1 MIIYLIGTKIMDDD
15 KEEKFMEAHAIIFE
29 TIVDLFEQ
37 GVSPAE
43 VAGILQASATRI
55 YRGIL
60 SEEEYVALMKT
71 VIETGVDGI
80 DKKREVV
87 LH

>member
-1 MIIYLIGTKIMDDD
+1 MTKDNR
-15 KEEKFMEAHAIIFE
+15 EEKFLEAHAIIFD

-60 SEEEYVALMKT
+60 SEEEYVSLMKT
-71 VIETGVDGI
+71 VIEAGVEGMET
-80 DKKREVV
+80 KSGVV

>member
-1 MIIYLIGTKIMDDD
+1 MTDD
-15 KEEKFMEAHAIIFE
+15 EREAKFIEAHTTIYDVIIE
-29 TIVDLFEQ
+29 LFHQ
-37 GVSPAE
+37 GISPAE

-60 SEEEYVALMKT
+60 SEEEYVSLMKT
-71 VIETGVDGI
+71 VIETGVEGI
-80 DKKREVV
+80 ETKSGVV

>member
-1 MIIYLIGTKIMDDD
+1 MTKDNR
-15 KEEKFMEAHAIIFE
+15 EEKFLKAHAIIFD

-60 SEEEYVALMKT
+60 SEEEYVSLMKT
-71 VIETGVDGI
+71 VIETGVEGI
-80 DKKREVV
+80 ETKSGVV

>member
-1 MIIYLIGTKIMDDD
+1 MTKDNQ
-15 KEEKFMEAHAIIFE
+15 EEKFLEAHALIFD

-55 YRGIL
+55 YKTIL
-60 SEEEYVALMKT
+60 SEEEYVSLMKT
-71 VIETGVDGI
+71 VIETGVEGMET
-80 DKKREVV
+80 KSGVV
-87 LH
+87 LHWLNI

>member
-1 MIIYLIGTKIMDDD
+1 MTDD
-15 KEEKFMEAHAIIFE
+15 EREAKFIEAHTTIYDVIIE
-29 TIVDLFEQ
+29 LFNK
-37 GVSPAE
+37 GISPAE

-71 VIETGVDGI
+71 VVETGVDGI
-80 DKKREVV
+80 HKKKREVV

>member
-1 MIIYLIGTKIMDDD
+1 MTKDNQ
-15 KEEKFMEAHAIIFE
+15 EEKFLEAHAIIFD

-60 SEEEYVALMKT
+60 SEEEYVSLMKT
-71 VIETGVDGI
+71 VIETGVEGI
-80 DKKREVV
+80 ETKSGVV

>member
-1 MIIYLIGTKIMDDD
+1 MTNDNQ
-15 KEEKFMEAHAIIFE
+15 EEKFLEAHALIFD

-55 YRGIL
+55 YRTIL
-60 SEEEYVALMKT
+60 SEEEYVSLMKT
-71 VIETGVDGI
+71 VIETGVKGTDTKNG
-80 DKKREVV
+80 VV

>member
-1 MIIYLIGTKIMDDD
+1 MTKDNR
-15 KEEKFMEAHAIIFE
+15 EEKFLEAHAIIFD

-60 SEEEYVALMKT
+60 SEEEYVSLMKT
-71 VIETGVDGI
+71 VIETGVEGMET
-80 DKKREVV
+80 KSGVV

>member
-1 MIIYLIGTKIMDDD
+1 MTKDNR
-15 KEEKFMEAHAIIFE
+15 EEKFLEAHAIIFD

-60 SEEEYVALMKT
+60 SEEEYVSLMKT
-71 VIETGVDGI
+71 VIEAGVEGMET
-80 DKKREVV
+80 KSGVV
-87 LH
+87 LHWLNI

>member
-1 MIIYLIGTKIMDDD
+1 MTKDNR
-15 KEEKFMEAHAIIFE
+15 EEKFLEAHAIIFD

-60 SEEEYVALMKT
+60 SEEEYVSLMKT
-71 VIETGVDGI
+71 VIETGVEGI
-80 DKKREVV
+80 ETKSGVV

>member
-1 MIIYLIGTKIMDDD
+1 MTKDDQD
-15 KEEKFMEAHAIIFE
+15 EKFLEAHAIIFE

-43 VAGILQASATRI
+43 VAGILQASATKI

-60 SEEEYVALMKT
+60 SEEEYVALMNT
-71 VIETGVDGI
+71 VIETGVHGTDLKNG
-80 DKKREVV
+80 VV

>member
-1 MIIYLIGTKIMDDD
+1 MTKDNQ
-15 KEEKFMEAHAIIFE
+15 EEKFLEAHAIIFD

-60 SEEEYVALMKT
+60 SEEEYVSLMKT
-71 VIETGVDGI
+71 VIETGVEGI
-80 DKKREVV
+80 ETKSGVV
-87 LH
+87 LHWLNI

>member
-1 MIIYLIGTKIMDDD
+1 
-15 KEEKFMEAHAIIFE
+15 MEI
-29 TIVDLFEQ
+29 IVDLFEQ

-60 SEEEYVALMKT
+60 SEEEYVALRKT
-71 VIETGVDGI
+71 VIETGVEGMET
-80 DKKREVV
+80 KSGVV

>member
-1 MIIYLIGTKIMDDD
+1 MKDDER
-15 KEEKFMEAHAIIFE
+15 EEKFMEAHAIIFE

-60 SEEEYVALMKT
+60 SEEEYVSLMKT
-71 VIETGVDGI
+71 VIETGVEGMET
-80 DKKREVV
+80 KSGVV